1 MNTLVLL
8 PAKVRQ
14 IIYVAYGLLAL
25 TASATQVGYNSVNVD
40 NPSWLVVATAVIG
53 FLAVPVGAIAALN
66 VTANKTEQVVV
77 RSNF

>member
-14 IIYVAYGLLAL
+14 VIYVVYGLLAL
-25 TASATQVGYNSVNVD
+25 TASATQVGYNSVSVA

-66 VTANKTEQVVV
+66 VTASPVEK
-77 RSNF
+77 